1 MRTFGKV
8 VVVLLLATSALSLT
22 TRDAHAYVD
31 PGTGSFLFQ
40 MATAGVLGSIFAI
53 KVFWKNIRDTF
64 ARLFG
69 RQRKG

>member
-1 MRTFGKV
+1 MRTLGKIAF
-8 VVVLLLATSALSLT
+8 VLLLATTALFMTLS
-22 TRDAHAYVD
+22 DAHAYLD

-40 MATAGVLGSIFAI
+40 MAAAGVLGTIFAV
-53 KVFWKNIRDTF
+53 KVFWKNIKDTF